1 MKSMKKILL
10 IGFRGT
16 GKTTLGMKIAKA
28 LGWEFID
35 ADEELERN
43 TGKSIREMVLERGWT
58 YFRELEKEY
67 LKSLL
72 GKSKIVC
79 ALGGGAILHREEME
93 SLKQESLVIGLK
105 ADLVDIKERLM
116 RDPKTLSQRP
126 SLTSLD
132 WEREVE
138 TLYAE
143 RLPRYEELAHVMFN
157 TSEMSTEEL
166 VSIVIELLKKE
177 DCP

>member
-1 MKSMKKILL
+1 MKKILL

-35 ADEELERN
+35 ADEELEKSA
-43 TGKSIREMVLERGWT
+43 GKSIREMVSERGWT
-58 YFRELEKEY
+58 YFRELEREH

-72 GKSKIVC
+72 GKSKVVC
-79 ALGGGAILHREEME
+79 ALGGGAILHKEEMGN
-93 SLKQESLVIGLK
+93 LKKESLVIALK

-116 RDPKTLSQRP
+116 SDPKTLSQRP

-138 TLYAE
+138 TLYVE
-143 RLPRYEELAHVMFN
+143 RLPRYQEFAHVVFN
-157 TSEMSTEEL
+157 TSEASSEEL
-166 VSIVIELLKKE
+166 VLRVIDILKKE